1 MSVGAAALAERGR
14 TSEAIEVV
22 TAAVGGILEGGELA
36 GHLLNDDLSVEDA
49 VAQTRAEV
57 GPDPFYQSELLSYS
71 QEEE

>member
-1 MSVGAAALAERGR
+1 MGAAALAERGR
-14 TSEAIEVV
+14 TSEADV
-22 TAAVGGILEGGELA
+22 AAARVLE
-36 GHLLNDDLSVEDA
+36 HLLNDDLSVEDA